1 MLFDKVAADL
11 ICTLNWSHILNFME
25 LNESCLA
32 VALEAAAANVFLLAS
47 QKVHCEQN

>member
-32 VALEAAAANVFLLAS
+32 VVGGGSSSKCIPPCLSKSSL
-47 QKVHCEQN
+47 